1 MKNKCERKKEEK
13 RKKNVE
19 KKIKIVLVVGSGL
32 VTRALQAISRF
43 RAWALVPSHPS
54 LAKKEEAT

>member
-13 RKKNVE
+13 MKKNVE
-19 KKIKIVLVVGSGL
+19 KKMKIVLVVGSGL

-43 RAWALVPSHPS
+43 GAWALVPSHPS
-54 LAKKEEAT
+54 LAKEEEVK